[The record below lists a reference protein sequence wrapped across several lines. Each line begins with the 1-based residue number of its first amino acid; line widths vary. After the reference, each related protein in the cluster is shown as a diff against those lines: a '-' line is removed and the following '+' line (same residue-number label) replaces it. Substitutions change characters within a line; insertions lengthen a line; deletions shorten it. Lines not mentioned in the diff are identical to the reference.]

1 METQYF
7 ENYYTA
13 YLSEIVSLANERDE
27 IIEMRFGT
35 ALYAL
40 YKIKKPYKNVLG
52 IKVEEFAQ
60 TILQQNVPEQIE
72 EILEAFVTLVGQFT
86 NNKKL
91 IQMGKETNEVL
102 SKCGADD
109 EQDYKANLNMVIP
122 HLQLQPSRFTPELEM
137 LEAA

>member
-7 ENYYTA
+7 ENPYTA
-13 YLSEIVSLANERDE
+13 YLSEVVSFTDNRDK
-27 IIEMRFGT
+27 ILEMRFGT
-35 ALYAL
+35 ALCAL

-60 TILQQNVPEQIE
+60 TILKQNIPEEFE
-72 EILEAFVTLVGQFT
+72 ELKAGLVTLVGQFT

-91 IQMGKETNEVL
+91 IQMGEEISEAVSECSAYDKIEYN
-102 SKCGADD
+102 
-109 EQDYKANLNMVIP
+109 YNLDILIP
-122 HLQLQPSRFTPELEM
+122 NLQLQPSLFESELKM